1 MLHTTHTCCV
11 DNLVISS
18 KKSSVA
24 ADESIQSLLLL
35 YFIER
40 SLLAMTFQKSNYI
53 LVSYQRI
60 NGIKAGY
67 INTELAELCCME
79 LWHLVDSKI
88 NKMPQLH
95 AAKPQLLTKSSVCIV
110 CF

>member
-1 MLHTTHTCCV
+1 MGVVVLHTTHTCCV

-24 ADESIQSLLLL
+24 AGESIQSLLLL
-35 YFIER
+35 YLIER

-60 NGIKAGY
+60 NGFKAGY
-67 INTELAELCCME
+67 INTELAGLRLCCME

-95 AAKPQLLTKSSVCIV
+95 AAKP
-110 CF
+110 